1 MLSSINGYIRAKIT
15 RKLQAKGINPTAE
28 AIAALWVDAG
38 RPTADNDYDYKLWNN
53 KQMSS
58 TQN

>member
-15 RKLQAKGINPTAE
+15 RKLQAKGINPTSE
-28 AIAALWVDAG
+28 AIASYWVLAG
-38 RPTADNDYDYKLWNN
+38 RPTADNDFDYRIWNN

>member
-1 MLSSINGYIRAKIT
+1 M
-15 RKLQAKGINPTAE
+15 PTAE
-28 AIAALWVDAG
+28 NIALYWVLAG
-38 RPTADNDYDYKLWNN
+38 KPTADNDYDYKLWNN